1 MLCNK
6 ISGKLKLNSL
16 ISNPSLHNI
25 QAADRQNSVLH
36 ENQDVEMM
44 RQKKRKEDKIKPSRR
59 YAGVC
64 LLYEMTQRWCF
75 LK

>member
-6 ISGKLKLNSL
+6 TSGKLKLNSL

-44 RQKKRKEDKIKPSRR
+44 RQKTLRKIRLNQTDAMLVYVCCIK
-59 YAGVC
+59 
-64 LLYEMTQRWCF
+64 
-75 LK
+75 